1 MRWPKKG
8 DAQGVVWGRER
19 GGETVMTGV
28 GGAPQ
33 ETERGDSSGGCS
45 LVDGQ
50 ELKGSRL
57 RMEVR
62 HWTFWIRLGWQGR
75 GGSGIM
81 GEKIGLEG

>member
-1 MRWPKKG
+1 
-8 DAQGVVWGRER
+8 
-19 GGETVMTGV
+19 MTGV

-45 LVDGQ
+45 PVDGQ

-62 HWTFWIRLGWQGR
+62 HWTFWVRLGWQGR
-75 GGSGIM
+75 GGGGLGNNG
-81 GEKIGLEG
+81 GENRVRRMRAGGSRDET